1 MWILNQRTGT
11 AVNIRD
17 AKTIWFKEVDR
28 ITPDGP
34 RSSWAILVDDV
45 EVYSHAKREDVV
57 GKIKFL
63 HKLVSAQ
70 TLTEMMEN
78 SGPHHYARNGE
89 EL

>member
-11 AVNIRD
+11 AVNIHD
-17 AKTIWFKEVDR
+17 AKTIRLSEVDR

-34 RSSWAILVDDV
+34 RSAWVILIDDA

-57 GKIKFL
+57 EKIKYL

-70 TLTEMMEN
+70 TLVEMMGN

>member
-17 AKTIWFKEVDR
+17 AKVIRFKEVDR
-28 ITPDGP
+28 ITADGP
-34 RSSWAILVDDV
+34 RSVWAILVDDV

-57 GKIKFL
+57 EKVKHL
-63 HKLVSAQ
+63 HRLVHAQ
-70 TLTEMMEN
+70 TLAAIMGGGEAQ
-78 SGPHHYARNGE
+78 HYARNGE